1 MSMDL
6 AIFEAGV
13 KLDIRK
19 IDYNE
24 NEAPQPA
31 YRSQVYDT
39 ISNGTIKIEMPTMQG
54 KLVLLQLESIY
65 SLVFFGEK
73 AMYECHG
80 KVINRYKTNNMFIAE
95 VEIVSQPKKIQRREY
110 YRMECM
116 IDAKLSRI
124 TQEEQN
130 LSDLDE
136 IIQFRKLKPQ
146 QEFGCTIVDISGGGV
161 RLVCDETMELD
172 AEVLLE
178 FNTIADGLVQVY
190 QLRGRLLKVSPSQN
204 NGEKYELRVEFT
216 DIQPKIRERL
226 IRFIFET
233 ERRKIRNEKG

>member
-1 MSMDL
+1 MSMELD
-6 AIFEAGV
+6 IFEAGV

-24 NEAPQPA
+24 NEAPQPV

-39 ISNGTIKIEMPTMQG
+39 ISNGKIKVEMPTMQG

-80 KVINRYKTNNMFIAE
+80 KVTNRYKTNNMFIAE
-95 VEIVSQPKKIQRREY
+95 VEIISQPKKIQRREY
-110 YRMECM
+110 FRMECM

-124 TQEEQN
+124 TQEEQKLN
-130 LSDLDE
+130 NAEE
-136 IIQFRKLKPQ
+136 IIRFRRIKPQ
-146 QEFGCTIVDISGGGV
+146 QEYVCTIVDISGGGA
-161 RLVCDETMELD
+161 RLVCDEALD
-172 AEVLLE
+172 LDSEVLLA
-178 FNTIADGLVQVY
+178 FDTIAEGLVQPY
-190 QLRGRLLKVSPSQN
+190 QLRGRLLKMSTSQN

-216 DIQPKIRERL
+216 DIQPQIRERL